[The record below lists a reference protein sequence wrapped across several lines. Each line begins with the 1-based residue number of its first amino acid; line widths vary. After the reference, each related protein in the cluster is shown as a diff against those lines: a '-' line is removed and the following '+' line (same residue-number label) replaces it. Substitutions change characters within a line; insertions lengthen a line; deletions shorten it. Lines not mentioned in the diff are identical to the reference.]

1 MILTLVSVCAG
12 GPIYGGGN
20 NFPLR
25 GGKYSEFEGGVRV
38 AAFASG
44 GYIPMNSRGTVATG
58 IGAVADIYTTFCAMA
73 GVNATDVMGNA
84 AGLPPVDGLDISPL
98 LLGTGPSPRTEII
111 VEPLDPKDQA
121 ALDVFDGLLDTTSV
135 SPPFDVHKG
144 FACGADNGYKIQ
156 FLPNTTLAGCEAA
169 CAALP
174 SCQMF
179 SHKDDSTPEPSHFC
193 SLYNATARP
202 LANPKFDCGC
212 RGMCP
217 EKPPPPP
224 PGPPGPPAPPKP
236 GKCAKLQG
244 WDYTDPNISVVQNV
258 ELNDCCG
265 ICNRT
270 VGCAVSVWSTYD
282 NGPKSNGSCVTK
294 SSRNSPRVLSFH
306 GASFLP
312 SGAPIPAPVI
322 QDQAGLIVGDMK
334 LVVGTAVNMAVFTGP
349 HFPNASTP
357 WTNNATIKVPSFAC
371 SAPGKAG
378 CLFNV
383 SADPTEHNDLALAM
397 PDTVAQMLTRLR
409 ELSRS
414 RFDPARGGGDKRAC
428 AQMIKNQDS
437 RGKGYFGPWLP

>member
-1 MILTLVSVCAG
+1 MCSPTRSALQSGRHPYHVNIVNADPTIYNASESTGTGAGIPRNMTGMATKLRSVGYRTHMVGKWDAGMATPTHTPKGRGYETSLGYFHHGNSYWSDETGDLTCPVGVDLWDTGHPAHGLVPQQNKVEWNETAYEEHFFMLRLLQILDSYTPSDENPLFLFYAAHLVHDPLFVPQQYLNNMSKMKTWESLWTHSSSRTCGTTRCSCFSVTMADLFTVG
-12 GPIYGGGN
+12 GTT
-20 NFPLR
+20 FPFAEASTQSSR
-25 GGKYSEFEGGVRV
+25 VGV

-111 VEPLDPKDQA
+111 LEPLDPKDQA

-202 LANPKFDCGC
+202 LANPKFGCRC

-236 GKCAKLQG
+236 GKC
-244 WDYTDPNISVVQNV
+244 
-258 ELNDCCG
+258 
-265 ICNRT
+265 
-270 VGCAVSVWSTYD
+270 
-282 NGPKSNGSCVTK
+282 GP
-294 SSRNSPRVLSFH
+294 
-306 GASFLP
+306 
-312 SGAPIPAPVI
+312 
-322 QDQAGLIVGDMK
+322 
-334 LVVGTAVNMAVFTGP
+334 
-349 HFPNASTP
+349 
-357 WTNNATIKVPSFAC
+357 
-371 SAPGKAG
+371 
-378 CLFNV
+378 
-383 SADPTEHNDLALAM
+383 
-397 PDTVAQMLTRLR
+397 
-409 ELSRS
+409 
-414 RFDPARGGGDKRAC
+414 
-428 AQMIKNQDS
+428 
-437 RGKGYFGPWLP
+437 